1 MDKKLPTLNEDGVND
16 MERNSTIYQTYL
28 QILNEELVPAM
39 GCTEPIAVAYCAA
52 KARQVLGQLPDRV
65 VVEASGN
72 IIKNVK
78 SVVVPNTGGRRGLAA
93 AAAIGIVAGNPDR
106 ELEVISEVTAQ
117 QQEALAAF
125 LDNTPITVKPALSDL
140 VLDIWIHVYAGE
152 EQASVRIINHHTGL
166 ANILHNGKVLL
177 EQEPVNPVENNGLD
191 YDLLTVADIYDFA
204 TTMDVGDV
212 KELFDRQMAYNCA
225 IAEEGLKNDYG
236 ANIGKVLLRTYGDDV
251 HTRARAK
258 AAAGSDARM
267 SGCEL
272 PVIIN
277 SGSGNQGITVSV
289 PVVEYAREWG
299 CSEDK
304 LYRALAISNLTA
316 LHLKDGI
323 GRLSAFCG
331 AVSAGAAAG
340 AAISYLDG
348 GDLDDVSHTLVN
360 ALAIASGIV
369 CDGAKASCAAK
380 ISSSIDA
387 AQLGHQMYR
396 DGQQFYGGDGL
407 VLKGVENTIRSI
419 CEVGREGMKD
429 TDRKIIELMTQC

>member
-1 MDKKLPTLNEDGVND
+1 

-52 KARQVLGQLPDRV
+52 KARQVLGKLPDRV

-93 AAAIGIVAGNPDR
+93 AAAIGIVAGDPNR

-117 QQEALAAF
+117 QQEELAAF
-125 LDNTPITVKPALSDL
+125 LDSTPITVKPALSDL

-177 EQEPVNPVENNGLD
+177 EQEPVNPAESNGLD

>member
-1 MDKKLPTLNEDGVND
+1 
-16 MERNSTIYQTYL
+16 MERNSAVYQTYL
-28 QILNEELVPAM
+28 QILKEELVPAM

-52 KARQVLGQLPDRV
+52 KARQVLGKMPDQV

-78 SVVVPNTGGRRGLAA
+78 SVVVPNTGGRRGLSA
-93 AAAIGIVAGNPDR
+93 AAAIGIVAGDPDK
-106 ELEVISEVTAQ
+106 ELEVISQVTAA
-117 QQEALAAF
+117 QQEELAAF

-140 VLDIWIHVYAGE
+140 VLDIWIHLYAGE
-152 EQASVRIINHHTGL
+152 DQASVRIINHHTGL
-166 ANILHNGKVLL
+166 ASILHNGKVLL
-177 EQEPVNPVENNGLD
+177 EQEPVNPAENSGLD

-204 TTMDVGDV
+204 TTMDVSDV
-212 KELFDRQMAYNCA
+212 KELFDLQMAYNCA
-225 IAEEGLKNDYG
+225 IAEEGLRNDYG

-289 PVVEYAREWG
+289 PVVEYAKEWG
-299 CSEDK
+299 CSDEK

-407 VLKGVENTIRSI
+407 VVKGVENTIRSI
-419 CEVGREGMKD
+419 CEVGREGMRD
-429 TDRKIIELMTQC
+429 TDRKIIQLMTEC

>member
-1 MDKKLPTLNEDGVND
+1 
-16 MERNSTIYQTYL
+16 MERNSTAYQTYL
-28 QILNEELVPAM
+28 QILNKELVPAM

-52 KARQVLGQLPDRV
+52 RARQVLGKLPDRV

-93 AAAIGIVAGNPDR
+93 AAAVGIVAGNADR
-106 ELEVISEVTAQ
+106 ELEVISDVTAEDQ
-117 QQEALAAF
+117 KALGDF
-125 LDNTPITVKPALSDL
+125 LDTVPITVKPALSEL
-140 VLDIWIHVYAGE
+140 VLDIWVHLWAGE

-166 ANILHNGKVLL
+166 ASILHNGKVLL
-177 EQEPVNPVENNGLD
+177 EQEPVNPAESSDLD
-191 YDLLTVADIYDFA
+191 YSLLSVEGIYDFA
-204 TTMDVGDV
+204 QSLDIGDV
-212 KELFDRQMAYNCA
+212 KELFDRQLACNCA
-225 IAEEGLKNDYG
+225 IAEEGLKNNYG

-289 PVVEYAREWG
+289 PVLEYAKEWN
-299 CSEDK
+299 CSDEQ

-316 LHLKDGI
+316 LHMKNGI

-340 AAISYLDG
+340 AAIAYLG
-348 GDLDDVSHTLVN
+348 GGGLDDVSHTLVN
-360 ALAIASGIV
+360 SLAIASGIV

-387 AQLGHQMYR
+387 AQLGYQMYR

-419 CEVGREGMKD
+419 AEMGRDGMKE